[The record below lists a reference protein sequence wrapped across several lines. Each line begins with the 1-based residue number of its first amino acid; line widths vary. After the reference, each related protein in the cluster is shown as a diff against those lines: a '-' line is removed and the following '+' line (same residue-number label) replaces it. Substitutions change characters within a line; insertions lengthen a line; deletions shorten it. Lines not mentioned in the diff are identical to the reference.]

1 MIACCNPAI
10 GQATNRYEE
19 PTESRASVCEGARQL
34 EVGAVLLSETGKS
47 RPIAIEHA
55 S

>member
-1 MIACCNPAI
+1 MIACRNAAI
-10 GQATNRYEE
+10 GQTSNRYEE
-19 PTESRASVCEGARQL
+19 PAESQASVCEGARQL
-34 EVGAVLLSETGKS
+34 EVGAALLTESGKS